1 MCGKTNQDGI
11 KLTNQL
17 NKSVTKGNNV
27 TIIYMD
33 VVIGAT
39 PVVVTTILKLRDS
52 NKVWRVSTN
61 SKRTE
66 DLEKFSKK

>member
-1 MCGKTNQDGI
+1 
-11 KLTNQL
+11 
-17 NKSVTKGNNV
+17 
-27 TIIYMD
+27 MD

-39 PVVVTTILKLRDS
+39 TVVVTTILKLQDS